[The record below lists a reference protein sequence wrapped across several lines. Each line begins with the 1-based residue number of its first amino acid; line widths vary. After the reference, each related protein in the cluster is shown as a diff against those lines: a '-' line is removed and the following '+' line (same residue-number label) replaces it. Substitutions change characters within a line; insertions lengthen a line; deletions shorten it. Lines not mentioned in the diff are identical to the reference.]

1 MTNRKLKLCLA
12 GLISVILFI
21 PFSFK
26 KIQGCAGGDPED
38 FSTES
43 LFAPE
48 ICGDD
53 TLSGYFLSYNNFY
66 ESSYDDGSSG
76 KYALQQKNQLE
87 WKEFIPNPITDA
99 DLDWLLYKLTAA
111 DVERLIILRSKGVY
125 EDTIIPYLLIKTRKE
140 EKYEAGLNYLLEAK
154 RTEAFANKSYY
165 SWNNPEDIK
174 TDFNEFAKKFRTGYQ
189 NSKFDFLKNRYAFQ
203 WIRTLYFAGNYK
215 EGIAVFD
222 SIFSKA
228 KNTSSIYNRCL
239 GYKAACL
246 YKLQNYSA
254 SNAIYAKLFDES
266 REQRFEA
273 FFSFHPQEEKDWN
286 ATLQLATTN
295 HEKEVLWQLFGIY
308 ADPIKGMKE
317 ILKLNPSSSRTMVL
331 LMRAMHIVEMQKI
344 DNSTYESYS
353 RDFNPEN
360 YKGSLFSNR
369 SWSSIQDSS
378 NNDFIAFI
386 DSSLKI
392 EALFRPEVW
401 RTTQAYLCYLNGKNT
416 KAIEILASFRKTKT
430 TDEGIRIQNKI
441 TETLVYIDNLKTI
454 SQKNEI
460 VILALIEGLKPL
472 NAKYIRTENAIRFIR
487 KKLKAIYSSMNN
499 EMYAEIAVS
508 NGTTFYK
515 DDDAIKQMISFL
527 ERKNHSP
534 MERFLLSNYPYT
546 LDNFYDLESTNELY
560 KYNFE
565 AALKALSRDSTAG
578 TYELPADPFKIRIT
592 DCHDCDFW
600 VQDKKI
606 YTKRDFVSRL
616 IELKKTAELS
626 KSSKVKSENYFELA
640 NGLYNM
646 TYYGNS
652 RMLYA
657 SIVFEDLNLSMRE
670 YDGIPEQDSIN
681 LAPYLDCR
689 EASKYYKLAERFS
702 KDKEFKAKCVWMQAK
717 CEHNLWLEM
726 GKSEG
731 NFQAGINFKLLK
743 EKFSK
748 TAYYN
753 EIIKECGYFCTFNG
767 GENCIRN
774 KDE

>member
-1 MTNRKLKLCLA
+1 MINGKLKLCLA

-66 ESSYDDGSSG
+66 GSYEDGSSG
-76 KYALQQKNQLE
+76 RYALQQKNQSE
-87 WKEFIPNPITDA
+87 WKEFIPNPVTEA
-99 DLDWLLYKLTAA
+99 DLDWLLYKLSAE
-111 DVERLIILRSKGVY
+111 DVERLITLRSKGVF
-125 EDTIIPYLLIKTRKE
+125 EDSIIPYLLIKTRKE

-154 RTEAFANKSYY
+154 RNEAFANKSYY

-174 TDFNEFAKKFRTGYQ
+174 TDFNEFAKKFRNGYQ
-189 NSKFDFLKNRYAFQ
+189 NSKFQFLKNRYAFQ

-222 SIFSKA
+222 SIFSKS
-228 KNTSSIYNRCL
+228 KDSSSILNRSL

-266 REQRFEA
+266 KEQRFEA

-286 ATLQLATTN
+286 TTLQLATTN
-295 HEKEVLWQLFGIY
+295 HDKEVLWQLFGIY
-308 ADPIKGMKE
+308 ADPLKGMKE
-317 ILKLNPSSSRTMVL
+317 ILKLNPSSPRTMVL

-344 DNSTYESYS
+344 DNSVYEDYYGE
-353 RDFNPEN
+353 FNSEN
-360 YKGSLFSNR
+360 YKSSLFSNR
-369 SWSSIQDSS
+369 SWSSIKDST
-378 NNDFIAFI
+378 NNDFIKFI
-386 DSSLKI
+386 DSTLNIKT
-392 EALFRPEVW
+392 LFRPEVW
-401 RTTQAYLCYLNGKNT
+401 RTTQAYLCYLNGRNG
-416 KAIEILASFRKTKT
+416 KASEVLASFRKTKT

-454 SQKNEI
+454 SPKNEI
-460 VILALIEGLKPL
+460 VILAMIEGLNPL
-472 NAKYIRTENAIRFIR
+472 TAKYIRTENAVRFIR
-487 KKLKAIYSSMNN
+487 KKLRAIYASMNN
-499 EMYAEIAVS
+499 DIYAEIAVS
-508 NGTTFYK
+508 NGTAFYK
-515 DDDAIKQMISFL
+515 DDNAIKKMISFL
-527 ERKNHSP
+527 ERKDHSP

-560 KYNFE
+560 KYNFD
-565 AALKALSRDSTAG
+565 AALKSISRDTTAG
-578 TYELPADPFKIRIT
+578 TYELDADPFKIRIT
-592 DCHDCDFW
+592 DCHDCDFNE
-600 VQDKKI
+600 QNKKV
-606 YTKRDFVSRL
+606 YTKRTFIARL
-616 IELKKTAELS
+616 IELKNTAEQN
-626 KSSKVKSENYFELA
+626 KNSKVKAINYFELA

-646 TYYGNS
+646 TYYGNA
-652 RMLYA
+652 RTLYS
-657 SIVFEDLNLSMRE
+657 SIVFEDLNLSTRE
-670 YDGIPEQDSIN
+670 YEGIPEQDSIN

-689 EASKYYKLAERFS
+689 EAAKYYKLAESFS
-702 KDKEFKAKCVWMQAK
+702 KDKEFKAKCIWMQAK
-717 CEHNLWLEM
+717 CEHNLWLEIA
-726 GKSEG
+726 KSDG
-731 NFQAGINFKLLK
+731 DFQAGINFKLLK

-753 EIIKECGYFCTFNG
+753 EIIKECGYFCTFVG